1 MPCGCAEQIC
11 EELFVLLDNLP
22 TTRRSQGRIFAERA
36 AIIAA
41 NWGGFFAD
49 YAYGQSDN
57 THYAMFRRAS

>member
-1 MPCGCAEQIC
+1 
-11 EELFVLLDNLP
+11 VLLDNLP

-41 NWGGFFAD
+41 NWGGFFAE

-57 THYAMFRRAS
+57 THYAMFRRASS